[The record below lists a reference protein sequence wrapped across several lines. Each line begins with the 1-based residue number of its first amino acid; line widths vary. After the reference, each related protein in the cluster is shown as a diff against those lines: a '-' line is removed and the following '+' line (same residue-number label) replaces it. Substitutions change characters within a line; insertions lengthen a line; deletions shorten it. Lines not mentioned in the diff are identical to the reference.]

1 MGHRLSIAL
10 REGLIAMHVRCLC
23 LSASPKR
30 ATIEASL
37 LAIVLWA
44 SFLLLY
50 SFFPSWADIRFVYL
64 VGPLSMCVF
73 ILRLRKTES
82 FWFKRSV
89 LDALFGLALAL
100 GLTCIEAII
109 TAIFSSRLPATRF
122 TPHSY
127 AIVLAFGFPLNC
139 AIGFFGR
146 ITLRCLLIWNN
157 LRRKHLLWQLTN
169 AHVMMLA
176 LVAGVIIVF
185 IDVVLL
191 IGMQSYRLPMILPIT
206 FVLIIFSA
214 IVMVI
219 VVSPIA
225 LFSHFVV
232 RRVIERIKLLTR
244 ATSALR
250 AGNYAVRVPVNGE
263 DEVAQ
268 LQSDFNAM
276 AMDLERA
283 MHALQ
288 QERDRVAAL
297 LQERRELIANV
308 SHELRTPV
316 ATLRGYLET
325 TLMHWDETTH
335 AALHRD
341 LQVMEDEVL
350 HLQGRVEDLFTLARA
365 DVGRLTL
372 QKEPTDVG
380 ELVYHVVDTR
390 APLAW
395 SSSRIE
401 IVAEVPPEL
410 PLALADARR
419 LEQAL
424 QNLLHNGLRHTSP
437 GGIVAVV
444 VQVEATTVSIHVKD
458 TGEGIAPADLP
469 HIWQRFYQTESA
481 RTRMGGG
488 TGLGLALVKEWIEGM
503 GGTVSV
509 SSQPGE
515 GSCFTLCLPLL
526 NVIDS
531 GTINHI

>member
-10 REGLIAMHVRCLC
+10 REGMISLHMRMRCLC
-23 LSASPKR
+23 LSASPRR
-30 ATIEASL
+30 ATIEAFL

-44 SFLLLY
+44 NFLFLR
-50 SFFPSWADIRFVYL
+50 SFFASRLTDIRLIYV
-64 VGPLSMCVF
+64 VGPLCMCVF
-73 ILRLRKTES
+73 ILRLRKTQL
-82 FWFKRSV
+82 FWLKRSV
-89 LDALFGLALAL
+89 LDALWGVVLAFALA
-100 GLTCIEAII
+100 GVEAII
-109 TAIFSSRLPATRF
+109 TAIFSSRLPSGRF
-122 TPHSY
+122 NLHLY
-127 AIVLAFGFPLNC
+127 IIVLLCGFPLHC

-146 ITLRCLLIWNN
+146 ITLRGWLIWNN

-176 LVAGVIIVF
+176 LVAGVIIVL

-191 IGMQSYRLPMILPIT
+191 VGVQSYRLPLILPIT
-206 FVLIIFSA
+206 FFLIIFSA

-232 RRVIERIKLLTR
+232 RRVIARIKLLAH

-283 MHALQ
+283 MKALQ

-335 AALHRD
+335 TALHRD

-380 ELVYHVVDTR
+380 ELVRHIVDTR

-395 SSSRIE
+395 GSSRIE
-401 IVAEVPPEL
+401 LVADVPPEL
-410 PLALADARR
+410 PPVLADARR

-444 VQVEATTVSIHVKD
+444 VQAEATAVSIQVKD

-469 HIWQRFYQTESA
+469 HIWQRFYQTEST

-526 NVIDS
+526 NVID
-531 GTINHI
+531 GDVI

>member
-1 MGHRLSIAL
+1 MGHRLPIAL
-10 REGLIAMHVRCLC
+10 RKGMSSRQVRGLF

-30 ATIEASL
+30 ATIEALL

-44 SFLLLY
+44 IFLFLLGFLAA
-50 SFFPSWADIRFVYL
+50 WADIRFVYF
-64 VGPLSMCVF
+64 VGPLSMSAFV
-73 ILRLRKTES
+73 LRLRKTEH
-82 FWFKRSV
+82 FWLKRSV
-89 LDALFGLALAL
+89 LDALYGLALAL
-100 GLTCIEAII
+100 VLAGVATIF
-109 TAIFSSRLPATRF
+109 TAIFASRLPATRF
-122 TPHSY
+122 TLHSY
-127 AIVLAFGFPLNC
+127 AVVLLFGFPLNC

-146 ITLRCLLIWNN
+146 IALRFLLIWNN

-176 LVAGVIIVF
+176 LVAGVIIVS
-185 IDVVLL
+185 IDAALL
-191 IGMQSYRLPMILPIT
+191 ISMRSYKLPMILPIT
-206 FVLIIFSA
+206 LGLIIFSA
-214 IVMVI
+214 VVMVI

-232 RRVIERIKLLTR
+232 RRVIKRINLLTY

-250 AGNYAVRVPVNGE
+250 AGNYAVRVSVDGE

-297 LQERRELIANV
+297 LQERKELIANV

-316 ATLRGYLET
+316 ATMRGYLET
-325 TLMHWDETTH
+325 TLMHWDETTQV
-335 AALHRD
+335 ALHHD

-350 HLQGRVEDLFTLARA
+350 HLQERVEDLFTLARA
-365 DVGRLTL
+365 DVGRLIL

-380 ELVYHVVDTR
+380 KLVRHVVDTR

-395 SSSRIE
+395 RSSRIE
-401 IVAEVPPEL
+401 IVAEVPSKL
-410 PLALADARR
+410 PLVLADARR

-444 VQVEATTVSIHVKD
+444 VQATATTVSIHVKD

-469 HIWQRFYQTESA
+469 HIWQRFYQTDSA
-481 RTRMGGG
+481 RTRGGG

-509 SSQPGE
+509 SSHLGE
-515 GSCFTLCLPLL
+515 GSCFTLCLPLC

-531 GTINHI
+531 SVS

>member
-1 MGHRLSIAL
+1 MIGMRL
-10 REGLIAMHVRCLC
+10 RHLC
-23 LSASPKR
+23 LSVSPR
-30 ATIEASL
+30 HATIEAAL
-37 LAIVLWA
+37 LGMVLCA
-44 SFLLLY
+44 NFLFLSSF
-50 SFFPSWADIRFVYL
+50 SASWADIRFVYF
-64 VGPLSMCVF
+64 VGPLCMCVF
-73 ILRLRKTES
+73 ILRLRKTVR
-82 FWFKRSV
+82 FWLKRSV
-89 LDALFGLALAL
+89 LDALFGLGLALAL
-100 GLTCIEAII
+100 AGVEAII

-122 TPHSY
+122 TPHSFDI
-127 AIVLAFGFPLNC
+127 ALFFGSLLNC
-139 AIGFFGR
+139 AVGLFGR
-146 ITLRCLLIWNN
+146 IALRFLLVWNN

-176 LVAGVIIVF
+176 LVAGMIIFF
-185 IDVVLL
+185 IDMALL
-191 IGMQSYRLPMILPIT
+191 VSMRSYRLQMILPVT
-206 FVLIIFSA
+206 LVLIIISV
-214 IVMVI
+214 IVMAI
-219 VVSPIA
+219 VVSPFA

-232 RRVIERIKLLTR
+232 RRVIDRIKMLAM
-244 ATSALR
+244 ATSAVR
-250 AGNYAVRVPVNGE
+250 AGDYAVRVPVDGE

-268 LQSDFNAM
+268 LQSDFNVM

-325 TLMHWDETTH
+325 TLMHWDEATQTV
-335 AALHRD
+335 LHHD

-350 HLQGRVEDLFTLARA
+350 HLQERVEDLFTLARA

-380 ELVYHVVDTR
+380 KMVRHVVDTR

-395 SSSRIE
+395 RSSRIE
-401 IVAEVPPEL
+401 LVAEVPSEL
-410 PLALADARR
+410 PLVLADARR

-444 VQVEATTVSIHVKD
+444 VQATATAVSIHVKD

-469 HIWQRFYQTESA
+469 HIWLRFYQTESA

-503 GGTVSV
+503 GGSVSV
-509 SSQPGE
+509 SSRLGE
-515 GSCFTLCLPLL
+515 GSCFTLRLPLSRDT
-526 NVIDS
+526 NCDVE
-531 GTINHI
+531 

>member
-1 MGHRLSIAL
+1 MIGMNVRRLF
-10 REGLIAMHVRCLC
+10 

-30 ATIEASL
+30 AAIEAFL
-37 LAIVLWA
+37 LAIALWVNFL
-44 SFLLLY
+44 SFRGFLA
-50 SFFPSWADIRFVYL
+50 FGKTDIRLIYF
-64 VGPLSMCVF
+64 VGPFCMCVF
-73 ILRLRKTES
+73 ILRMRRMERFSL
-82 FWFKRSV
+82 KRSA
-89 LDALFGLALAL
+89 LDTLFALALAFVL
-100 GLTCIEAII
+100 AGIEAVL
-109 TAIFSSRLPATRF
+109 TAIFSSRLPVNRLGMRL
-122 TPHSY
+122 Y
-127 AIVLAFGFPLNC
+127 DIVFIFGFLLHCAFGL
-139 AIGFFGR
+139 FGR
-146 ITLRCLLIWNN
+146 IALHLVLIWNS
-157 LRRKHLLWQLTN
+157 LRRKHLLWQLTH

-176 LVAGVIIVF
+176 LVAGAIIVL

-191 IGMQSYRLPMILPIT
+191 IGVRSYKLQMILPIT
-206 FVLIIFSA
+206 LVLVILSA
-214 IVMVI
+214 IVLVI

-232 RRVIERIKLLTR
+232 RRVIDRIKLLTS

-250 AGNYAVRVPVNGE
+250 AGNYAVRVPVDGE

-283 MHALQ
+283 MRALQ

-297 LQERRELIANV
+297 LEERRQLIANV

-335 AALHRD
+335 ASLRQD

-365 DVGRLTL
+365 DLGRLIL

-380 ELVYHVVDTR
+380 ELVHHVVDTR

-395 SSSRIE
+395 RSSRIE
-401 IVAEVPPEL
+401 MVAEVPPGL
-410 PLALADARR
+410 PLVLADARR

-444 VQVEATTVSIHVKD
+444 VQAEATTVSIHVKD
-458 TGEGIAPADLP
+458 TGEGIASADLP
-469 HIWQRFYQTESA
+469 HIWQRFYQTESS
-481 RTRMGGG
+481 RSRGG

-503 GGTVSV
+503 GGSVSV
-509 SSQPGE
+509 SSRPGE
-515 GSCFTLCLPLL
+515 GSCFTLCLPCLSAKTDCKRESL
-526 NVIDS
+526 TS
-531 GTINHI
+531 F